1 MNLFDTDTILGML
14 RERRHEIGAIS
25 IITLIEVLRGL
36 KARKRPKVKE
46 LLEESFNLL
55 SLDNEVIETYC
66 NLHRKLKKEG
76 ISIPDADL
84 LIAATA
90 ISRNMTLKTR
100 DEHFERLREL
110 GLKLVGAQKSSSTL
124 PYPSEHEL

>member
-1 MNLFDTDTILGML
+1 MNLLDTDIIVELL

-36 KARKRPKVKE
+36 EVEKRPKVKE
-46 LLEESFNLL
+46 LLEESFNIT
-55 SLDNEVIETYC
+55 SIDNEIIETYC

-76 ISIPDADL
+76 ASLPDADL

-90 ISRNMTLKTR
+90 MSRNMTLKTR
-100 DEHFERLREL
+100 DEHFERLRDL
-110 GLKLVGAQKSSSTL
+110 GLKTAGSTTLNASKRMQQK
-124 PYPSEHEL
+124 